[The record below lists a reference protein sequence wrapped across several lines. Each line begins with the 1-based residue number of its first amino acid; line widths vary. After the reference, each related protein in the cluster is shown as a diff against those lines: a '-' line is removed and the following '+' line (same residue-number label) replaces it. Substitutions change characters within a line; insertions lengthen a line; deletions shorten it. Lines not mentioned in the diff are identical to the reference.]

1 MTEAS
6 FEDKYNSLRR
16 LYDSQSEA
24 VVNIQTKQIELLG
37 EITLRDQKLI
47 NCQSALDINK
57 TIMQN
62 ALTEQN
68 RIQTEYGAEI
78 QELKA
83 KIKELEQQLKNQ
95 GE

>member
-16 LYDSQSEA
+16 LHESQNEA
-24 VVNIQTKQIELLG
+24 VVNLQAKQIELLG

-83 KIKELEQQLKNQ
+83 KIKELELQLKNK

>member
-1 MTEAS
+1 MPEAS

-24 VVNIQTKQIELLG
+24 VVNIQAKQIELLG

-47 NCQSALDINK
+47 NCQQALDINK

-68 RIQTEYGAEI
+68 RIQSTYGAEI

-83 KIKELEQQLKNQ
+83 KIKELEQQLNKQ